1 MVISHSYVDLPD
13 VIRWQKNHYHV
24 VFDHYT
30 LRMFFWD
37 ISTNLVNQNDTWCHQ
52 VPYAPMNLYQ
62 DPVSLSFSQLTSLLF
77 VGHHVVVAIQP
88 LPKRQPTFPRTPA
101 ALIASVTSAEILS
114 QWQVSWREAGPA
126 STGMP
131 PCVSKSNWATICT
144 IELFTPTNYSWC
156 D

>member
-1 MVISHSYVDLPD
+1 M
-13 VIRWQKNHYHV
+13 K
-24 VFDHYT
+24 
-30 LRMFFWD
+30 
-37 ISTNLVNQNDTWCHQ
+37 
-52 VPYAPMNLYQ
+52 LYP
-62 DPVSLSFSQLTSLLF
+62 DPVNLSFSQLTSLLF

-144 IELFTPTNYSWC
+144 IELYTPTNYRWC
-156 D
+156 DETAFFKQETFFKVYSYTVLGPGCRNRVQLVPT